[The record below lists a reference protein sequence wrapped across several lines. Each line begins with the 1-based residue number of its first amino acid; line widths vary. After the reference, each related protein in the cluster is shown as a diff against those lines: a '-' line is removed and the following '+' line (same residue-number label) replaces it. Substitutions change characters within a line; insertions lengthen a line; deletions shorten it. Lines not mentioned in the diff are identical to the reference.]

1 MRRYILGV
9 LAAGLVVVLAIRL
22 AGGQSITWLHPFTFW
37 ACFTVGLPAAALHAV
52 WSRQE
57 LRRALRHALHPG
69 ADPGGAPASGFIWR
83 AAEGIALLS
92 GCLGSITG
100 LMITFSVLERGA
112 VGLKVAASLTPLF
125 FGLVSALAFRL
136 LRLRA
141 EQPLA
146 DRPLR

>member
-9 LAAGLVVVLAIRL
+9 LAAGLVVILAIRL
-22 AGGQSITWLHPFTFW
+22 AGGQSLLWLHPLTFW

-52 WSRQE
+52 WSRRD
-57 LRRALRHALHPG
+57 LRRALRHALRPG
-69 ADPGGAPASGFIWR
+69 EDPAEAPASGFIWR

-100 LMITFSVLERGA
+100 LMITFSLLERGA

-125 FGLVSALAFRL
+125 FGLVSALLFRL

-141 EQPLA
+141 EQPVA
-146 DRPLR
+146 ERSAR